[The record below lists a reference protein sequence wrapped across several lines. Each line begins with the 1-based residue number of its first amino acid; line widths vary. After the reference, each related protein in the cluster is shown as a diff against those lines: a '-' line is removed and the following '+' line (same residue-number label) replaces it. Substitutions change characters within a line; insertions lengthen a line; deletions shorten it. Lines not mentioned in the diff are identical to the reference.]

1 MSQNWTAEIRSNEG
15 KGASRRLR
23 REGKVP
29 AIIYGADQD
38 AVSVALSS
46 NFIKHAFENA
56 DIFNTVLTVDV
67 QGGNSENCVVKDIQR
82 HPATGDVSHV
92 DLQRTDDKRVIT
104 KDVPFTFSGKAKAPG
119 VKMGGMMTI
128 LQPTVEIRCLAKHLP
143 TSINVDVSAMEAG
156 SSLRLSELQLP
167 EGVSIT
173 ALSHG
178 NSDYDQAV
186 VNITKPKRK

>member
-104 KDVPFTFSGKAKAPG
+104 KDVPFTFSGKSKAPG